1 MCRAFEDEAI
11 SRTNDCTNNFNRR
24 TMKGIVKQPTRGL
37 FANYQYRRDK
47 PICIIY
53 NDSLC
58 IIIKIKIKIKIKI
71 ISILYV

>member
-1 MCRAFEDEAI
+1 MVEL
-11 SRTNDCTNNFNRR
+11 
-24 TMKGIVKQPTRGL
+24 VKQPTRGL
-37 FANYQYRRDK
+37 IANDQYRRDK